1 MPRKLD
7 NYTTTELDTLVTEYE
22 ELGSLRGRKA
32 FVHVRLIDLDRV
44 FKQLPPVEAEAVF
57 LIGVCGHTQQESAR
71 LVGVSQSTMSRRFI
85 RGLDYLARYLNG
97 V

>member
-1 MPRKLD
+1 MTLRSD

-22 ELGSLRGRKA
+22 ELGFLRGRKA
-32 FVHVRLIDLDRV
+32 FIHVRLIDLDRV
-44 FKQLPPVEAEAVF
+44 FKFLPPVEAQAIF
-57 LIGVCGHTQQESAR
+57 LVGVCGHTQSDAAKIA
-71 LVGVSQSTMSRRFI
+71 GVSQSTMSRRFI